1 MRGEF
6 KAQRN
11 QKETNAE
18 TNTNVT
24 YITVLG
30 RVRRQYQIGN
40 YDRSNKP

>member
-1 MRGEF
+1 MRGEYQA
-6 KAQRN
+6 KGN
-11 QKETNAE
+11 QWETNAE

-30 RVRRQYQIGN
+30 RFRRQYQIGN